1 MIARMNAARFLA
13 ELKRRKVF
21 RVAAVYGAT
30 AFVVLQGADLVF
42 PHLGLPRWTVTLV
55 VVLGL
60 LGLPVALALAWAFD
74 ATSDGVR
81 RETSATT
88 EELAAIVAQPR
99 SRRWPAG
106 VAALAGIMLLAGG
119 AWWTLVGAGTR
130 PGTYDSIAVLP
141 FANLSG
147 DAADDY
153 FGDGLAEELLNAL
166 SSIDGLKVAARTS
179 AFAFKG
185 TNTDVRTIGDTLR
198 VAAVLEGSVRRTSDR
213 LRISAQLIDARS
225 GYRLWSETYDRPL
238 TDMFAIQDA
247 IAAEIVNALSVRL
260 TGAARDE
267 GLYRGGTTD
276 VEAYD
281 LYLLGRQKWATRQ
294 IPLLHEAVDHFE
306 QAIARDSSFALAW
319 SGFADAIDALAW
331 RRDPDA
337 LTRVGEAKYAAQR
350 AILVDPELAEGWA
363 SLGVLAVEFD
373 HDWAVGELA
382 LRHAVRLK
390 PSYAIAHDW
399 LSDVLLYTGRADESL
414 AARRHA
420 RELDPLSSIG
430 EPNYAWA
437 LAVAGRW
444 DEARTAY
451 RKLVLSRN
459 TNTATPLMGVTN
471 ALRLGIDVAR
481 AAELAQE
488 WARRA
493 GYSRPQSA
501 KVIGEAVHRP
511 ELRDSAL
518 AVLRQMEAEG
528 APARELA
535 GISLV
540 FGEREAALRLLERA
554 FAEGDPQLVLTA
566 VEPTLDPLRDDPRF
580 IEILKSL
587 RLPAA
592 VVQ

>member
-1 MIARMNAARFLA
+1 MPGNVTAVQAFLA
-13 ELKRRKVF
+13 ELKRRRVF

-42 PHLGLPRWTVTLV
+42 PHLGLPPWTLTLAV
-55 VVLGL
+55 ALAL
-60 LGLPVALALAWAFD
+60 IGLPIALALAWAFD
-74 ATSDGVR
+74 ATADGVR
-81 RETSATT
+81 REAAATPA
-88 EELAAIVAQPR
+88 ELATIIALPR

-106 VAALAGIMLLAGG
+106 VAALAGIVLLAGG
-119 AWWTLVGAGTR
+119 AWWTVIGAGTR

-185 TNTDVRTIGDTLR
+185 TSTDVRVIGDTLR

-238 TDMFAIQDA
+238 ADLFTIQDA
-247 IAAEIVNALSVRL
+247 IAAEIVSALAVRL
-260 TGAARDE
+260 TGAARE
-267 GLYRGGTTD
+267 AGLHRGGTTD

-294 IPLLHEAVDHFE
+294 ITLLHEAVEHFE

-319 SGFADAIDALAW
+319 SGLADAIDALAW
-331 RRDPDA
+331 RRDPSA
-337 LTRVGEAKYAAQR
+337 LLRVGEAQYAAQR
-350 AILVDPELAEGWA
+350 AILLDPGLAEGWA

-373 HDWAVGELA
+373 YDWAVGELA

-390 PSYAIAHDW
+390 PSYAMAHDW
-399 LSDVLLYTGRADESL
+399 LSDVLLYTGRVEESL

-420 RELDPLSSIG
+420 HELDPLSSVG
-430 EPNYAWA
+430 HANYAWA
-437 LAVAGRW
+437 LAAAGRW

-451 RKLVLSRN
+451 RDLVLSRN

-481 AAELAQE
+481 TRELAQE
-488 WARRA
+488 WARRV
-493 GYSRPQSA
+493 GYSRPESA
-501 KVIGEAVHRP
+501 AVIGEAVHRP
-511 ELRDSAL
+511 ELRAQAL
-518 AVLRQMEAEG
+518 AVLRGMEDEG

-540 FGEREAALRLLERA
+540 LGEREAALRLLERA
-554 FAEGDPQLVLTA
+554 HAAKDPQLVLTA
-566 VEPTLDPLRDDPRF
+566 VEPTLDPLRSDPRF

-587 RLPAA
+587 RLPAGA
-592 VVQ
+592 R